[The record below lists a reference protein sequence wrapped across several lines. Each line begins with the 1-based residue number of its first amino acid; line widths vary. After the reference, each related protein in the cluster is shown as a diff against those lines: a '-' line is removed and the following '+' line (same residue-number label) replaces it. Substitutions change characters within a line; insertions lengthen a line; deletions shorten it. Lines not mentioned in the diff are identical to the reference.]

1 MTLLAVTVL
10 GHDRPGIIAQT
21 TAALAGLGL
30 NLEDSTM
37 TLLRG
42 HFAFMLVCSGDGGR
56 DAVEAALAPL
66 AADGTLAVSVRT
78 VAAEDL
84 APSRGV
90 QYQLAVHGADRPG
103 IVSALTGALADVGG
117 NVTDLSTRLAGHL
130 YVLLAE
136 VDLPATTD
144 VPALQ
149 ARIAEVAQG
158 LGVDAALRAVEPD
171 LL

>member
-1 MTLLAVTVL
+1 MLAVTVI
-10 GHDRPGIIAQT
+10 GHDRPGIVAQT

-42 HFAFMLVCSGDGGR
+42 HFAFMLVCTGEAER
-56 DAVEAALAPL
+56 RQVEDALAPL
-66 AADGTLAVSVRT
+66 AADGSLDVSVRT
-78 VAAEDL
+78 VGPEEAA
-84 APSRGV
+84 APRGA

-103 IVSALTGALADVGG
+103 IVSALTGVIADVGG

-130 YVLLAE
+130 YVLIAE
-136 VDLPATTD
+136 VDLPAGTQ
-144 VPALQ
+144 VAALQ
-149 ARIAEVAQG
+149 ARLTEVADG
-158 LGVDAALRAVEPD
+158 LGVDAALRPVEAD

>member
-1 MTLLAVTVL
+1 MTVLAVTVI

-42 HFAFMLVCSGDGGR
+42 HFAFMLICAGDAGR
-56 DAVEAALAPL
+56 DEVEDALAPL
-66 AADGTLAVSVRT
+66 AADGSLDVSVRT
-78 VAAEDL
+78 VGTEE
-84 APSRGV
+84 PSGPGGA

-103 IVSALTGALADVGG
+103 IVSALTGAIAEVGG

-130 YVLLAE
+130 YVLIAE
-136 VDLPATTD
+136 VDLPAGAQ
-144 VPALQ
+144 VAALQ
-149 ARIAEVAQG
+149 ARLAEVADG
-158 LGVDAALRAVEPD
+158 LGVDAALRPVEPD